1 MVITIMMM
9 ITITIIM
16 MMMIKKKKMMIK
28 KKMMMMIISNLLQV
42 SFPGQLEHLGLQFAK
57 CWTSGDHNMIEHH
70 GLEDMTMMMRRR
82 MMRMMMMMM
91 RAEMIWMRMRAPV
104 YQVTI
109 MGFITVGNL
118 RKILTVKD

>member
-1 MVITIMMM
+1 MMM

-42 SFPGQLEHLGLQFAK
+42 SFPGQLEHLRLQFAK

-70 GLEDMTMMMRRR
+70 RLADMTTMMW
-82 MMRMMMMMM
+82 MMMMVMKMIMWMM
-91 RAEMIWMRMRAPV
+91 MIRTYMIWMRM
-104 YQVTI
+104 
-109 MGFITVGNL
+109 MGTSLPSDQKGDLSLWRI
-118 RKILTVKD
+118 